1 MAERTFD
8 AEAGREHIH
17 DLAKLIGRHVIQ
29 NLDALKS
36 LPRSFDLLG
45 LRAAFRHKKSEC
57 KKCEAEYGYEFQFS
71 PQIFLTPD
79 IYFED
84 DQLIQFMPASGFH
97 LVVVFLS
104 FVQNSIDD
112 LPVMSLAP
120 KRDSFQ
126 PPNEN
131 GSRGTGTPMLT
142 PIIPA
147 LACSIT

>member
-1 MAERTFD
+1 MF
-8 AEAGREHIH
+8 
-17 DLAKLIGRHVIQ
+17 L
-29 NLDALKS
+29 N
-36 LPRSFDLLG
+36 
-45 LRAAFRHKKSEC
+45 
-57 KKCEAEYGYEFQFS
+57 FS
-71 PQIFLTPD
+71 PAVTTGVWVPTVCASTVHRLVTIKAKKGMVNRIAVSFR
-79 IYFED
+79 YFFIVS
-84 DQLIQFMPASGFH
+84 QLIQLVRDSGFH

-104 FVQNSIDD
+104 FVQNSIEL
-112 LPVMSLAP
+112 LPVMSLDP